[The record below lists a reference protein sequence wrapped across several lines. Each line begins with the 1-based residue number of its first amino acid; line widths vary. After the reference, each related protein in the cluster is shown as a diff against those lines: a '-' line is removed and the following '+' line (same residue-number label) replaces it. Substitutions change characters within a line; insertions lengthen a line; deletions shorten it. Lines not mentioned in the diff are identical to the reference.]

1 MAKEKIAVAYSG
13 GLDTSVMVRWLMEH
27 YDAEVITVTGNIG
40 ENKELSSVKEKALA
54 TGASKAYIINAQ
66 KEFISEYCFPALKAN
81 ALYENAYPMATALGR
96 PLLAKILVEV
106 ALKEKCTAVAHGCT
120 GKGNDQVRFE
130 VVANTLAPQLKV
142 IAPLRDPRWTF
153 KSREEE
159 IQYAQKHKIPVTVTK
174 KSPYSLDAN
183 LWGVSIEC
191 GALEDPMTPPPSDA
205 YQITGSPEAAPNKP
219 EIVTIEFN
227 KGVPVAVNGKK
238 LEPVALTETLNKIG
252 GKHGVGRI
260 DLVENRLV
268 GIKSREIYEAPGAM
282 ILHFAH
288 RELERLTIDKPTSR
302 YKDSI
307 AREYSDLVYN
317 GLWFSPLRN
326 AFDAFINETQR
337 TVTGI
342 VKVQL
347 YKGSITLNGRNSPYS
362 LYNEKLATYTAADTF
377 NHSAAEGFIH
387 IWGLPVKTSWSVQ
400 KKLQK
405 NK

>member
-13 GLDTSVMVRWLMEH
+13 GLDTSVMVRWLIEH
-27 YDAEVITVTGNIG
+27 YDADVIAVTGNIG
-40 ENKELSSVKEKALA
+40 ENKELASVKEKALA
-54 TGASKAYIINAQ
+54 TGAKKAFVIDAQ
-66 KEFISEYCFPALKAN
+66 KEFIADYCYPALKAN

-96 PLLAKILVEV
+96 PLLAKILVET
-106 ALKEKCTAVAHGCT
+106 AIQEGCTAVAHGCT

-142 IAPLRDPRWTF
+142 IAPLRDPRWGF

-159 IQYAQKHKIPVTVTK
+159 IAYAQKHGIPVIVTK
-174 KSPYSLDAN
+174 KSPYSIDAN

-205 YQITGSPEAAPNKP
+205 YQITGDPQSAPDTPET
-219 EIVTIEFN
+219 ITIEFD
-227 KGVPVAVNGKK
+227 KGAPVAVNGTH
-238 LEPVALTETLNKIG
+238 LDPVALVAALNTVG
-252 GKHGVGRI
+252 GRHGVGRI

-288 RELERLTIDKPTSR
+288 RELERLTLDKPTAR
-302 YKDSI
+302 FKDSV
-307 AREYSDLVYN
+307 AREYADLVYN

-326 AFDAFINETQR
+326 AFDAFIDETQKS
-337 TVTGI
+337 VSGI

-347 YKGSITLNGRNSPYS
+347 FKGSIALNGRSSPFS
-362 LYNEKLATYTAADTF
+362 LYNENLATYTTSDTF

-387 IWGLPVKTSWSVQ
+387 IWGLPAKTAWNAQ
-400 KKLQK
+400 LKANGKK
-405 NK
+405 

>member
-1 MAKEKIAVAYSG
+1 
-13 GLDTSVMVRWLMEH
+13 RW
-27 YDAEVITVTGNIG
+27 
-40 ENKELSSVKEKALA
+40 S
-54 TGASKAYIINAQ
+54 
-66 KEFISEYCFPALKAN
+66 
-81 ALYENAYPMATALGR
+81 
-96 PLLAKILVEV
+96 
-106 ALKEKCTAVAHGCT
+106 
-120 GKGNDQVRFE
+120 
-130 VVANTLAPQLKV
+130 
-142 IAPLRDPRWTF
+142 F

-219 EIVTIEFN
+219 EIVVIEFV

-238 LEPVALTETLNKIG
+238 LDPVALTETLNKIG

-268 GIKSREIYEAPGAM
+268 GIKSREIYEAPAAM

-288 RELERLTIDKPTSR
+288 RELERLTLDKPTSR
-302 YKDSI
+302 YKDGI

-326 AFDAFINETQR
+326 AFDAFIDETQKS
-337 TVTGI
+337 VTGT